1 MIPEKVQALLD
12 FIEFLDK
19 NKNNY
24 ITKYLPLCD
33 ELSELDEQRNKLNP
47 RENYRD
53 KQLYDNVQREIEI
66 KFTPILENI
75 YNPISTKLKDL
86 GIWSGDDVMT
96 SIYNNNI
103 GDVLEFQQSFTEE
116 DINVIKHYKEK
127 YLSFRIETN
136 SNFMCLSLIL
146 SRLDEI
152 YKILFDFFKDTN
164 ENEFENFEAKVV
176 NLDNLE
182 QLVQTLK
189 GNKGKNIHYS
199 IPFESLSTKEE
210 KNESNRH
217 NSLKN
222 NYNVIMGDNFNIGDI
237 SKNKGQINVGK
248 NITANEKGDDEI
260 SKKAYRWQKRDTIIT
275 ITLSIIGLII
285 AYFSM
290 NK

>member
-1 MIPEKVQALLD
+1 MIPEKVQALLN

-33 ELSELDEQRNKLNP
+33 ELNELDEQRKKLNP
-47 RENYRD
+47 RENYLD
-53 KQLYDNVQREIEI
+53 KQLYDNIQREIEI

-86 GIWSGDDVMT
+86 GIWSGDEVMT

-103 GDVLEFQQSFTEE
+103 GDILEFQQSFTVE

-182 QLVQTLK
+182 QLVQNLK
-189 GNKGKNIHYS
+189 ENKNKNIHYS
-199 IPFESLSTKEE
+199 VPFESLSTKEE
-210 KNESNRH
+210 KNESNKH
-217 NSLKN
+217 NSLNN

-237 SKNKGQINVGK
+237 SKNKGQINVGR

>member
-1 MIPEKVQALLD
+1 MIPEKAQALLN
-12 FIEFLDK
+12 FIELLDK

-33 ELSELDEQRNKLNP
+33 ELNELDEQRNKLNP

-53 KQLYDNVQREIEI
+53 KQLCDNIQREIEI

-86 GIWSGDDVMT
+86 GIWSGDEVMT
-96 SIYNNNI
+96 SIYNNII
-103 GDVLEFQQSFTEE
+103 GDILEFQQSFTEE
-116 DINVIKHYKEK
+116 DINVIKYYKEK

-146 SRLDEI
+146 SRLDEV
-152 YKILFDFFKDTN
+152 YKKVFDFFKDTN

-176 NLDNLE
+176 NLDNLD
-182 QLVQTLK
+182 QLLQNLK
-189 GNKGKNIHYS
+189 ENKSKNIHYS

-210 KNESNRH
+210 KNESNKH
-217 NSLKN
+217 NSLNN

-260 SKKAYRWQKRDTIIT
+260 SKKAYRWQKRDSIIT

-285 AYFSM
+285 ADFSM

>member
-1 MIPEKVQALLD
+1 MIPEKVQALLN

-33 ELSELDEQRNKLNP
+33 ELNELDEQRNKLNP

-53 KQLYDNVQREIEI
+53 KQLCDNIQREIEI

-86 GIWSGDDVMT
+86 GIWSGDEVMT

-103 GDVLEFQQSFTEE
+103 GDILEFQQSFTEE
-116 DINVIKHYKEK
+116 DINVIKYYKEK

-146 SRLDEI
+146 SRLDEV
-152 YKILFDFFKDTN
+152 YKIVFDFFKDTN
-164 ENEFENFEAKVV
+164 ENEFENFEAKLV
-176 NLDNLE
+176 NLDNLD
-182 QLVQTLK
+182 QLLQNLK
-189 GNKGKNIHYS
+189 ENKSKNIHYS

-210 KNESNRH
+210 KNESNKH
-217 NSLKN
+217 NSLNN

-260 SKKAYRWQKRDTIIT
+260 SKKAYRWQKRDSIIT

-285 AYFSM
+285 ADFSM